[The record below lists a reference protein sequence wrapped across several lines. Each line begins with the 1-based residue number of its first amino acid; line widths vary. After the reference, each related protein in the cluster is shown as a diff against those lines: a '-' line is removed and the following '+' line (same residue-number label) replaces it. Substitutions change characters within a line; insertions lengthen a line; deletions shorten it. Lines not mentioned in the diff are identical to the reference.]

1 VGSSGQRSGLW
12 SVAQNVLGI
21 VVVLGFGGY
30 LWHNRM
36 AFEAVLEVSGSTIA
50 GIALGILL
58 TWIVASTQSYLMYRA
73 EGVEI
78 GWWENLFVAL
88 AGVLVNYLP
97 MRLGTVVRMR
107 YVKAVY
113 GFGYARSMGILGI
126 RLVLLVT
133 ATGMLGLVGTVW
145 VWLGGGSLSLE
156 LMAIFAGLLVLAAAA
171 SFRSP
176 PQVESEHR
184 RYKIWNDFS
193 AGFAAMRERPVVTV
207 QVLCLI
213 MIQLALV
220 AWRFSLSLEAVGSS
234 APISLLV
241 ILSPA
246 TTLSNF
252 VSIVPGGLGYREA
265 IMGYVTMA
273 TGFEFNSGLFA
284 GTVDRAVL
292 MAMVFVMGS
301 ASFFHIWSKLP
312 GETVQELPPSERG
325 SS

>member
-1 VGSSGQRSGLW
+1 M
-12 SVAQNVLGI
+12 
-21 VVVLGFGGY
+21 VVVVGFGWY
-30 LWHNRM
+30 LWHNRSS
-36 AFEAVLEVSGSTIA
+36 FEAVLEVSWPTIA
-50 GIALGILL
+50 GIALGIIL
-58 TWIVASTQSYLMYRA
+58 TWVVASTQTYLMYRA

-78 GWWENLFVAL
+78 GWWENLMVAL

-107 YVKAVY
+107 YVKVVY
-113 GFGYARSMGILGI
+113 GFGYARSVGILGI

-133 ATGMLGLVGTVW
+133 ATGVLGLVGTIW
-145 VWLGGGSLSLE
+145 VWLAGGVLSFE
-156 LMAIFAGLLVLAAAA
+156 LAAIFGGLLALAALA

-176 PQVESEHR
+176 SQVESERRRHR
-184 RYKIWNDFS
+184 IWNEFS
-193 AGFAAMRERPVVTV
+193 SGYAAMRERPAVTA

-213 MIQLALV
+213 LMQLALV
-220 AWRFSLSLEAVGSS
+220 AWRFSLSLKAVGAN
-234 APISLLV
+234 APVSLLV

-252 VSIVPGGLGYREA
+252 VALVPGGLGYREA

-292 MAMVFVMGS
+292 MVLVLILGS
-301 ASFFHIWSKLP
+301 ASFFYVWSRLP
-312 GETVQELPPSERG
+312 GEAPTEPPPSEPG